1 MQSSGFQQPGLFSS
15 TSGHHSQSNFRAWGG
30 SSQAAPATAPPLND
44 SLVQSRSQYQTGY
57 LISSQP
63 NNPPQ
68 GSPRNDEPPMIQ
80 TKAKMSHVLT
90 RGSTSEFGMESM
102 FQSSRSRQPIADEDA
117 PPTVSINDLPIETHA
132 TPTSSQFQPRN
143 SAFGFDMPQSRRT
156 PRQSQTLPPSSSAST
171 LFVLVFGYP
180 PEGYA
185 ITAQYFQDLGDATD
199 PEETGVP
206 NCFRIGYRNPT
217 DALRAV
223 RKNGEVLGNW
233 MVGAIW
239 ADPAV
244 AQAQLGPALLQSS
257 ALAANVALPSSPPR
271 ASMGMEVDR
280 PLVGPNAPATPTFG
294 TPSTPAFGTPI
305 KLGSSASVFKKHNPG
320 APQAAPATPMQANRP
335 PAAPAAAPAQAS
347 PSKGV
352 VAQVSDML
360 FGW

>member
-1 MQSSGFQQPGLFSS
+1 MQSSGFQQPSLFSS

-30 SSQAAPATAPPLND
+30 SSQAAPQTAPPLND

-57 LISSQP
+57 LI
-63 NNPPQ
+63 NPPQ
-68 GSPRNDEPPMIQ
+68 GSPRNDEPPIIQ

-90 RGSTSEFGMESM
+90 RGSNSEFGMESM
-102 FQSSRSRQPIADEDA
+102 FQSSRSRQTIADEDA
-117 PPTVSINDLPIETHA
+117 PPTASINDLPNEMHA
-132 TPTSSQFQPRN
+132 TPTSSNFQPRN
-143 SAFGFDMPQSRRT
+143 SAFGFDMPPTRRT
-156 PRQSQTLPPSSSAST
+156 PKPTQTQSSSAPP

-180 PEGYA
+180 PEGYST
-185 ITAQYFQDLGDATD
+185 TAQYFQDLGDATD
-199 PEETGVP
+199 PEETGVQ

-233 MVGAIW
+233 MVGAMW

-257 ALAANVALPSSPPR
+257 ALAADVALSSPPR
-271 ASMGMEVDR
+271 TSMGMEVDR
-280 PLVGPNAPATPTFG
+280 PLANPGASGFGTSGSGFG
-294 TPSTPAFGTPI
+294 TPNPNSSLPAFGTPI
-305 KLGSSASVFKKHNPG
+305 KLGSSAAVFKKNNPG
-320 APQAAPATPMQANRP
+320 AAPATPVAPVQANR
-335 PAAPAAAPAQAS
+335 APMAQATPAQAS